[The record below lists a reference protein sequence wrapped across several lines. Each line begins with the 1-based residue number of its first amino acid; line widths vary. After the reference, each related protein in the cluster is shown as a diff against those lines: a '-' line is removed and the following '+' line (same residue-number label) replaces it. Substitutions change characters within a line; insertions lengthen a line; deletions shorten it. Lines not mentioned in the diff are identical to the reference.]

1 MAKIRKTSSPHSTRV
16 TRPLVEEPVVTAVTY
31 DRNQAK
37 VAIVGVPDA
46 PGVAARIFGA
56 LANKNINVDMIIQST
71 ARSGINDISFT
82 IPRTNLKSAISVM
95 GQVRQALGAKG
106 VLKDSRIAKVS
117 IVGIGMR
124 SHSGVAAR
132 MFRALA
138 KAKINIQMIS
148 TSEIKVSC
156 VVDES
161 RAVEA
166 VRVLHR
172 EFGLGAKK

>member
-1 MAKIRKTSSPHSTRV
+1 MARIRKTKKYSGKRIGS
-16 TRPLVEEPVVTAVTY
+16 LVEEPVVTAVTY

-37 VAIVGVPDA
+37 VSIVGVPDA

-56 LANKNINVDMIIQST
+56 LAKKNINVDMIIQST

-82 IPRTNLKSAISVM
+82 IPRTNTKAAISVM

-117 IVGIGMR
+117 VVGVGMR

-138 KAKINIQMIS
+138 KAKVNIQMIS

-156 VVDES
+156 VVDE
-161 RAVEA
+161 RDVVQA

-172 EFGLGAKK
+172 EFGLGAKR